1 MPGKKKAEPPENH
14 ERWMV
19 SYADFLT
26 LLFAVFVVLYSFA
39 MAKQSE
45 AQSLIKGLV
54 TSFSEVGFISSVPG
68 IISLPGPVASEL
80 TDQSLASPDSSTEEV
95 STPVQGGG
103 GVMDFGIN
111 PNNVSQV
118 QESEDTDNSD
128 ENEEYVVQGNLTVS
142 EVTNPSQGHAERDTN
157 TEKLPEPLSG
167 QGGEN
172 EGPRDDAIGRSA
184 EGSSLS
190 TTPGEGINGHPF
202 DAIRQSLSQ
211 SISSHGAEGQITMTE
226 DNRWLTIHIS
236 SSLLFAE
243 GSSSVLNASKPVIA
257 QIAQA
262 LKRINNYVR
271 IRGYT
276 DNSTV
281 ANGIFRNNWD
291 LSANRA
297 ISVLDELVS
306 HGIEPNRLAVEG
318 YGQYSPF
325 FSNSSPQGRQ
335 QNRRV
340 VIAIS
345 RYALSPPQLQVVT
358 DDTKGLLPAGDA
370 KPVGASDMNL
380 KRNEDG
386 SLNFDF

>member
-1 MPGKKKAEPPENH
+1 MKKKQAAPENH

-54 TSFSEVGFISSVPG
+54 SSFTEVGFISSVPG

-80 TDQSLASPDSSTEEV
+80 TDQSLASPQSSEQV
-95 STPVQGGG
+95 AAPVTGGG
-103 GVMDFGIN
+103 GMMDFGIN
-111 PNNVSQV
+111 PNNAE
-118 QESEDTDNSD
+118 ESEADSSD
-128 ENEEYVVQGNLTVS
+128 PSEEVEDYVVQGNLMVS
-142 EVTNPSQGHAERDTN
+142 EVTDPTQGHKERDLN
-157 TEKLPEPLSG
+157 TEDLPEPMSG

-172 EGPRDDAIGRSA
+172 QGPREDAIGSSA
-184 EGSSLS
+184 EGASFSN
-190 TTPGEGINGHPF
+190 TPGEGIHGHPF
-202 DAIRQSLSQ
+202 DAIKQ
-211 SISSHGAEGQITMTE
+211 SISMSITDNHAENQITLSE

-257 QIAQA
+257 QISNA
-262 LKRINNYVR
+262 LSKINNYIR

-276 DNSTV
+276 DNTTV
-281 ANGIFRNNWD
+281 NNGIFKNNWD

-297 ISVLDELVS
+297 ISVLELMTEY
-306 HGIEPNRLAVEG
+306 GIDPNRMAIEG

-325 FSNSSPQGRQ
+325 FSNTSPQGRQ

-345 RYALSPPQLQVVT
+345 RYALSPPELKVVT
-358 DDTKGLLPAGDA
+358 GETKGLLPTEGS
-370 KPVGASDMNL
+370 KPVGASEMNL
-380 KRNEDG
+380 KRGDDG
-386 SLNFDF
+386 GINFDL